1 MSFDTTYKKGSGESL
16 IPSVMPIRIL
26 DDRIVLL
33 DQRKIPDSVE
43 DFDATSLKDMCFA
56 IKDMVVRG
64 APSIGVAGA
73 LGLAWEARRLA
84 QSGMASSAFLDRLGE
99 ARAALESTRP
109 TAVNLRW
116 GLERIHALAAGENSS
131 QNVSAVADSMCVSAE
146 GMILEHFNI
155 NKCLSDFGAYLVG
168 KQAGILTHCNAG
180 SLATCGWGTALGVI
194 LSARLNGSDITVYTA
209 ETRPRQQGMR
219 LTAWELL
226 QEGFE
231 PIVLT
236 DSMVGHLMSTGK
248 IDMVIVGADRIA
260 TNGDTANKIGTY
272 NLAVLANYHAIPFYV
287 AAPLSTIDPHIES
300 GKDIPIEEREANEV
314 IEMHGQLMAPA
325 GVKVFNP
332 AFDVT
337 RANLIS
343 AIITEAGILKAPYRT
358 SIAEAL
364 KTLQN

>member
-1 MSFDTTYKKGSGESL
+1 MSFEQTTNKGSGASL
-16 IPSVMPIRIL
+16 VPSVMPIRVI

-33 DQRKIPDSVE
+33 DQRKIPETVE
-43 DFDATSLKDMCFA
+43 DFDATTLKDMCFA

-73 LGLAWEARRLA
+73 LGLAWEAKRLA
-84 QSGMASSAFLDRLGE
+84 QSGMATGAFLDRLGE
-99 ARAALESTRP
+99 ARVTLESTRP

-116 GLERIHALAAGENSS
+116 GLERIHALAGKEN
-131 QNVSAVADSMCVSAE
+131 NVSAIADLMCASAE

-155 NKCLSDFGAYLVG
+155 NKCLSDFGAQLVG

-194 LSARLNGSDITVYTA
+194 LSARLNGSEVTVYTA

-219 LTAWELL
+219 LTAWELV

-231 PIVLT
+231 PIIVT
-236 DSMVGHLMSTGK
+236 DSMAGHLMSSGK
-248 IDMVIVGADRIA
+248 IDMVVVGADRIA

-287 AAPLSTIDPHIES
+287 AAPLSTVDPHIES
-300 GKDIPIEEREANEV
+300 GKDIPIEEREPNEV
-314 IEMHGQLMAPA
+314 IELDGKLMAPP

-343 AIITEAGILKAPYRT
+343 AIITEAGILKAPYRS

-364 KTLQN
+364 KTLRS

>member
-1 MSFDTTYKKGSGESL
+1 MSFEQTIRKGSGASL
-16 IPSVMPIRIL
+16 VPSVMPIRVVDGRVI
-26 DDRIVLL
+26 LL
-33 DQRKIPDSVE
+33 DQRKIPESVE
-43 DFDATSLKDMCFA
+43 DFDASSLKDMCFA

-73 LGLAWEARRLA
+73 LGLAWEARRLSH
-84 QSGMASSAFLDRLGE
+84 SGLVQEQFLSRLGE
-99 ARAALESTRP
+99 ARAELESTRP

-116 GLERIHALAAGENSS
+116 ALDRIHSLGK
-131 QNVSAVADSMCVSAE
+131 SAQQSISERAELMCSEAT
-146 GMILEHFNI
+146 GMIAEHFNI
-155 NKCLSDFGAYLVG
+155 NKQLSDFGAQLVG
-168 KQAGILTHCNAG
+168 QKAGVLTHCNAG

-194 LSARLNGSDITVYTA
+194 LSARLNGSQMTVYTA
-209 ETRPRQQGMR
+209 ETRPRQQGLR

-226 QEGFE
+226 QDGFE
-231 PIVLT
+231 PIIVT

-248 IDMVIVGADRIA
+248 IDLVVVGADRIA

-300 GKDIPIEEREANEV
+300 GKDIPIEEREPNEV
-314 IEMHGQLMAPA
+314 VELNGQLMAPA
-325 GVKVFNP
+325 GAKVFNP

-343 AIITEAGILKAPYRT
+343 AIITEAGILKAPFRT

-364 KTLQN
+364 KTLRS